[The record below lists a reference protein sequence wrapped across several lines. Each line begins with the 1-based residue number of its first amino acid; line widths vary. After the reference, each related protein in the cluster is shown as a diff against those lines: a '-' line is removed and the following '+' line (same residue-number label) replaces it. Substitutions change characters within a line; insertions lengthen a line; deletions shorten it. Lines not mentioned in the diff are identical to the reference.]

1 MMTPKQNHFIE
12 GQLRCLLTFL
22 KGRDRKIK
30 TENFEIF
37 CENVKDKTLVGLDF
51 NYSGNKKKGFELVLF
66 WGRYESI
73 KTDDDKLIAID
84 NDTTVDKI
92 VELNKET
99 EISNIIEIFNKGLK
113 EL

>member
-12 GQLRCLLTFL
+12 DKLSNLLTFL

-30 TENFEIF
+30 IESFEIF
-37 CENVKDKTLVGLDF
+37 CENAKTKTLVGLDY
-51 NYSGNKKKGFELVLF
+51 NYSGNKKKGFELILF
-66 WGRYESI
+66 WGRYDSI

-99 EISNIIEIFNKGLK
+99 DTSIIFEIFNKGLK